1 MMNRILV
8 QLEEEEDCDFSTSED
23 SLVFSVQPEGEELVI
38 QSSELL
44 IMSARN
50 NHYHIRIYS
59 V

>member
-1 MMNRILV
+1 MMNRILA
-8 QLEEEEDCDFSTSED
+8 QLEEEEDCDFSNTED

-50 NHYHIRIYS
+50 NH
-59 V
+59 